1 MSVVETVKAAGTV
14 VVEVIKANPLAA
26 AGIAVAAVAT
36 GYGAK
41 RYIAH
46 RSAAKAALP
55 APVLK
60 YTDEQLLAM
69 NINQAKEKSVV
80 AEWMNAACAAVAAD
94 AQLVAQPVAEKKAS

>member
-1 MSVVETVKAAGTV
+1 MSVTETVKAAGSV
-14 VVEVIKANPLAA
+14 VVEVIKANPLVA
-26 AGIAVAAVAT
+26 AGVAVAAVAT

-41 RYIAH
+41 RYLAH
-46 RSAAKAALP
+46 RSAVKAALP

-94 AQLVAQPVAEKKAS
+94 ANAVVEKKVG